1 MTLTDL
7 LTSCAIDTA
16 AIGVRPHS
24 CVLWV
29 LRHTPHGAHATRI
42 AFASRGARSVALEQ
56 WVDILATAMRA
67 DPMWLPGRG
76 LLSAASGFRPVLAA
90 PATAPTAL
98 AVLLPGPGGPVLEA
112 ACETGDAVEAPWL
125 PDPANAGIGGRTLPR
140 KWSIAA
146 ALLDL
151 ARQVARARM
160 N

>member
-16 AIGVRPHS
+16 AIGARPHS

-42 AFASRGARSVALEQ
+42 TFAPTGARSVALEQ
-56 WVDILATAMRA
+56 WVDILATAVRA
-67 DPMWLPGRG
+67 DPTWLPGRG
-76 LLSAASGFRPVLAA
+76 PLPAASGFRSVLAA

-98 AVLLPGPGGPVLEA
+98 AILLPGPGGPVLEA
-112 ACETGDAVEAPWL
+112 ARETGDAVEAPWL
-125 PDPANAGIGGRTLPR
+125 PNPANAGIGARTLPR
-140 KWSIAA
+140 EWSIAA
-146 ALLDL
+146 ALLDI
-151 ARQVARARM
+151 ARQAARARM